1 LQPEQGEADFGLAL
15 APRVRGTGSAIDE
28 VIVRRAFA
36 EHNLASVTVPLP
48 TTCTRVSGVSPLA
61 YAPEAEVE
69 IAGESFVG
77 YRRGASS
84 PTGDP
89 AGQLVS
95 STPGDRH
102 GL

>member
-1 LQPEQGEADFGLAL
+1 M
-15 APRVRGTGSAIDE
+15 
-28 VIVRRAFA
+28 RRAFA
-36 EHNLASVTVPLP
+36 EHNQASVTVLLP
-48 TTCTRVSGVSPLA
+48 STGARVSGVSPLA
-61 YAPEAEVE
+61 SAPEAEVE
-69 IAGESFVG
+69 IAGESFVR

-84 PTGDP
+84 PSGDL